1 MARKKYDKDFKIK
14 LVKEHNENGVS
25 FWKLSK
31 IYGVEASIIRRWGHI
46 YDSLCEDG
54 LEKHN
59 SDLCNYSAEFKQMV
73 VNEYLEGK
81 ITIQDLALKHKVL
94 APSTVRSW
102 IKQYN
107 NHEEL
112 TDSRK
117 EGIYLMVKNTARK
130 NTTLEE
136 RIKIVEECI
145 SCRYDYAAIAQKYG
159 CSYNQV
165 YSWVRK
171 YNAKGVDGLIDRRG
185 KGKPVEELSETEKL
199 KIENRLLKAQT
210 KQQQMEIDFLKKLEE
225 IERR

>member
-1 MARKKYDKDFKIK
+1 MGRKKYDKDFKLQ

-25 FWKLSK
+25 YWKLSK

-46 YDSLCEDG
+46 YDAFGEDG

-81 ITIQDLALKHKVL
+81 ITIQDLAYKHKVL
-94 APSTVRSW
+94 APSTVGSW

-107 NHEEL
+107 NYKEL

-117 EGIYLMVKNTARK
+117 EGIYPMVKKSARK
-130 NTTLEE
+130 DTSLDE

-145 SCRYDYAAIAQKYG
+145 SCGNDYAATAQKYG

-171 YNAKGVDGLIDRRG
+171 YKDKGIDGLIDRRG
-185 KGKPVEELSETEKL
+185 RNKSVDELSETEKL
-199 KIENRLLKAQT
+199 KIENRLLKAQA
-210 KQQQMEIDFLKKLEE
+210 KQQQMEIEFLKKLEE